1 MQEVMKMA
9 KENKLLVVKTYNT
22 NQKPDETLERYYRR
36 LAKAADERLVRLEK
50 YSKEKYF
57 EPAKDWAYASA
68 MRDIHTWN
76 GQTASRFN
84 TAPPTNPEKL
94 VAKINDIKKFL
105 ESPTSTKVGIKN
117 AYIKKVNTFNERY
130 GTDLTWDELA
140 KYYDRRVADR
150 MSAKFGSKTALKVI
164 GRIQDKMNETGK
176 SIDEISYQ
184 DIKTSN
190 PDVIELQVKEALWH
204 NKKLLKQLL

>member
-1 MQEVMKMA
+1 MA
-9 KENKLLVVKTYNT
+9 NVNKQIAQKAYNVG
-22 NQKPDETLERYYRR
+22 QKPDETLEHYYRR
-36 LAKAADERLVRLEK
+36 LAKTADQRLVRLERA
-50 YSKEKYF
+50 SKEKYY
-57 EPAKDWAYASA
+57 EPATDWAYASA

-84 TAPPTNPEKL
+84 TAPPTNHEKL

-105 ESPTSTKVGIKN
+105 ESPTSTKTGIKN
-117 AYIKKVNTFNERY
+117 VYIKKVNTFNERY

-150 MSAKFGSKTALKVI
+150 MSAKFGSKTALKII

-176 SIDEISYQ
+176 SIDEISYH